1 MHLGLVACRVAYRA
15 RHRAERIDRLEH
27 AVILVVILRSGAQ
40 PRVPSASILAVRLPR
55 RRTRNGSHAE
65 RTGFGYEAAIGVVS
79 VCADAARALPEVG
92 APPPAVG

>member
-1 MHLGLVACRVAYRA
+1 
-15 RHRAERIDRLEH
+15 
-27 AVILVVILRSGAQ
+27 
-40 PRVPSASILAVRLPR
+40 VPSASILAVRLPR